1 MPLMHGPVNTMAL
14 KVFRFDASGCNGCDI
29 EILSAVLNPEYDLAG
44 IEVVDS
50 PDKAEA
56 MIVTGGGNEKTAALL
71 KDAHG
76 KLLEPKLVIAM
87 GACAASMCVFKDG
100 YIMRGP
106 VDALIPVN
114 YFVLGCPPRPQ
125 NLARAVHALTESGNL
140 HSEPIWLG
148 PEGLRGRMSHDP
160 EKCTAC
166 GACVNMCPSGAIDLL
181 EEEGRF
187 RIVFNLWKC
196 SFCGTCQNVCPE
208 EAVKLTSDYYI
219 QGREKSALVET
230 NPMEREHCWV
240 CGKPHIT
247 AAQRKAVSSR
257 ILSHAPSLAP
267 LSAEIDASLCICPG
281 CKQTPTCQNEYRT
294 KVHEWAYL

>member
-1 MPLMHGPVNTMAL
+1 MAL

-50 PDKAEA
+50 PEKAEA

-71 KDAHG
+71 KDAHE
-76 KLLEPKLVIAM
+76 KLLEPRLVIAM
-87 GACAASMCVFKDG
+87 GACAASMCVFKDA

-181 EEEGRF
+181 EEDGRF
-187 RIVFNLWKC
+187 RIVFHLWKC

-208 EAVKLTSDYYI
+208 EAVKLTSECYLHGQEKMPFQV
-219 QGREKSALVET
+219 QGDMPREA
-230 NPMEREHCWV
+230 CAI
-240 CGKPHIT
+240 CGKPHLTSI
-247 AAQRKAVSSR
+247 QKKAVLSR
-257 ILSHAPSLAP
+257 ILEHDSDMRARQEDVTLSLG
-267 LSAEIDASLCICPG
+267 ICAA
-281 CKQTPTCQNEYRT
+281 CKARPPHVSRARKRMFGWVYD
-294 KVHEWAYL
+294 